1 MKNFLPVFFLLMI
14 WPLLGF
20 SQPGSTGFKIYGTVY
35 NTDKEI
41 VPGWDVL
48 ITGEQNVAWKI
59 RTDKNGFYSQVV
71 PFSKDPSFVYL
82 IQVID
87 PCSRPA
93 LVQKANGA
101 NGSEQHD
108 FIICKQSAPNPC
120 KIEFTFKQVANELWV
135 EFIAQPQL
143 RDAKYYWDFGDGQS
157 GEGSSIKHQYA
168 SSGSYKVSL
177 KVSSAACLGSV
188 TKEIE
193 VKLLTAPPP
202 NPPKTSYEAHCCGA
216 IQILPAPVTTNSGAN
231 TYKFY
236 AKGDFKIINVEWNF
250 GDGEFGK
257 GLEVVHTYK
266 TPGKYKVTA
275 LIIGEECKV
284 ELNVWVII
292 NQKVSPPS
300 PCNYDFGY
308 KTSGLDAYFNFNS
321 RVVPDKILWT
331 FGDGNSSSDLNPKH
345 TYGQPGEYK
354 VTLEIVVKGEYCKIE
369 KIIKVGNGLAPCPFD
384 FDFSVDQLVVKFKP
398 TFQQKYE
405 SLVWYFG
412 DRTESKEEFP
422 VHTYANEGLYQ
433 VTLVAYFNGVPCK
446 VTKDIKISKFQNPP
460 VGIAIIDVNPNPVD
474 ENMMIK
480 IKSDSKV
487 SVTLTVADV
496 TGVNLK
502 KIPVALEVGENLV
515 DWNVAELATGT
526 YLIYLY
532 HENTIVSR
540 YKFQKN

>member
-1 MKNFLPVFFLLMI
+1 MDL
-14 WPLLGF
+14 
-20 SQPGSTGFKIYGTVY
+20 
-35 NTDKEI
+35 
-41 VPGWDVL
+41 
-48 ITGEQNVAWKI
+48 
-59 RTDKNGFYSQVV
+59 
-71 PFSKDPSFVYL
+71 
-82 IQVID
+82 
-87 PCSRPA
+87 
-93 LVQKANGA
+93 
-101 NGSEQHD
+101 
-108 FIICKQSAPNPC
+108 
-120 KIEFTFKQVANELWV
+120 
-135 EFIAQPQL
+135 
-143 RDAKYYWDFGDGQS
+143 
-157 GEGSSIKHQYA
+157 
-168 SSGSYKVSL
+168 
-177 KVSSAACLGSV
+177 
-188 TKEIE
+188 
-193 VKLLTAPPP
+193 
-202 NPPKTSYEAHCCGA
+202 
-216 IQILPAPVTTNSGAN
+216 
-231 TYKFY
+231 
-236 AKGDFKIINVEWNF
+236 
-250 GDGEFGK
+250 
-257 GLEVVHTYK
+257 
-266 TPGKYKVTA
+266 
-275 LIIGEECKV
+275 
-284 ELNVWVII
+284 
-292 NQKVSPPS
+292 
-300 PCNYDFGY
+300 
-308 KTSGLDAYFNFNS
+308 
-321 RVVPDKILWT
+321 
-331 FGDGNSSSDLNPKH
+331 DGNSSSDLNPKH